1 MSFKA
6 VQSKIASKQGISQE
20 RAGKI
25 LGAAAK
31 KSVAKS
37 KSAHKK
43 PQANM
48 KRVVKA
54 QKSGSR

>member
-6 VQSKIASKQGISQE
+6 AQKQIARKQGISME
-20 RAGKI
+20 SAGKI
-25 LGAAAK
+25 LGASAQ

-37 KSAHKK
+37 KAAHRK

-54 QKSGSR
+54 QKSKG

>member
-6 VQSKIASKQGISQE
+6 AQSSIAKKQGISKE
-20 RAGKI
+20 SAGAI
-25 LGAAAK
+25 LGASAK

-37 KSAHKK
+37 KQAHKK

-54 QKSGSR
+54 QKKS